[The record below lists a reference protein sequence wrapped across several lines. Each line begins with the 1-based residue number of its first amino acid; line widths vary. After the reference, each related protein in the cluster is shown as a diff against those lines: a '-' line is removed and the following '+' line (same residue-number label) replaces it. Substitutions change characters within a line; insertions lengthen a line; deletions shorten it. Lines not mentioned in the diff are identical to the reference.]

1 MKIFAFSVAAVA
13 FAAPVE
19 DSFDI
24 VPTIIGGVPA
34 EQGEFPW
41 QISQRRGT
49 LETPGSHMCGGSIGS
64 EKYII
69 TAAHCKFRTNG
80 VIFAY
85 GTNQWKDTD
94 NLAVASLY
102 TSHPNYNSRTIDFD
116 YAYVTLETDLV
127 WSEYIQPINIVPA
140 NENSKNNNE
149 KYGDTATTAGWGY
162 SQHDAAGN
170 PIVIPDDLQKLDLPL
185 NSWDTCVGYW
195 GDPEENPVLGRYT
208 ERMQCCGGQGSSSCM
223 GDSGGPLMV
232 I

>member
-102 TSHPNYNSRTIDFD
+102 TSHPKGI
-116 YAYVTLETDLV
+116 
-127 WSEYIQPINIVPA
+127 
-140 NENSKNNNE
+140 
-149 KYGDTATTAGWGY
+149 
-162 SQHDAAGN
+162 
-170 PIVIPDDLQKLDLPL
+170 
-185 NSWDTCVGYW
+185 
-195 GDPEENPVLGRYT
+195 
-208 ERMQCCGGQGSSSCM
+208 
-223 GDSGGPLMV
+223 
-232 I
+232 